1 MAIQDCQD
9 GLGAK
14 VLDDDGDDRFQLV
27 GRLALSLS
35 SSVSFETENENEE
48 GPTDRRVVRRSP
60 KRPVTHSLAG
70 QTASEDDGRIAIRV
84 AAAFA
89 AA

>member
-27 GRLALSLS
+27 GRLALSLL
-35 SSVSFETENENEE
+35 FC
-48 GPTDRRVVRRSP
+48 
-60 KRPVTHSLAG
+60 L
-70 QTASEDDGRIAIRV
+70 
-84 AAAFA
+84 F
-89 AA
+89 